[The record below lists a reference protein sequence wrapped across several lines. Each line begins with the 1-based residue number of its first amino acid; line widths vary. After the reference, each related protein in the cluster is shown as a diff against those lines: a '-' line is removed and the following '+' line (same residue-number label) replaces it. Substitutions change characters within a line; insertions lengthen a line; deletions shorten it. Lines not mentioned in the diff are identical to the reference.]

1 MSTEQQLPP
10 PDRRLVRAARSLY
23 HNQQAKEIVEAR
35 IERASEAITSYLGLS
50 GLVAARFGM
59 FDVALVDGQ
68 LQIAK
73 LPGHDAEQLV
83 LPEIDNAGPG
93 VAGDHDDIAEQPA
106 GIVRPAAYDAIATPA
121 PELYTPDDVE
131 MLLLLRR
138 FVSDLSRRYEARTE
152 RPVEETIVVSAP
164 VDVYNFLAPEMAH
177 LDQEQLRVLNLT
189 IKGRILSAPLI
200 YQGTV
205 NSTQVRVAEVFRQAV
220 IENAPHIIV
229 AHNHP
234 SGDPAPSQDD
244 IAVTRQIIQTG
255 KLLDVAVLD
264 HVIIGERGFVSMSE
278 QGVVSFDRR

>member
-10 PDRRLVRAARSLY
+10 PDKRLVRAARSLY
-23 HNQQAKEIVEAR
+23 HNQQAREIVEAR

-50 GLVAARFGM
+50 GLVGARFGM

-68 LQIAK
+68 VQITK

-83 LPEIDNAGPG
+83 LPEIDNAGLG
-93 VAGDHDDIAEQPA
+93 VAGDHDAVAEQPTELVLPTTY
-106 GIVRPAAYDAIATPA
+106 GAIAVPA

-138 FVSDLSRRYEARTE
+138 FVSDLSRHYEARTE
-152 RPVEETIVVSAP
+152 RPVEEAIVVSAP

-189 IKGRILSAPLI
+189 IKGRILSVPLI

-205 NSTQVRVAEVFRQAV
+205 NATQVRVAEVFRQAV

-264 HVIIGERGFVSMSE
+264 HVIIGDRGFVSMSE